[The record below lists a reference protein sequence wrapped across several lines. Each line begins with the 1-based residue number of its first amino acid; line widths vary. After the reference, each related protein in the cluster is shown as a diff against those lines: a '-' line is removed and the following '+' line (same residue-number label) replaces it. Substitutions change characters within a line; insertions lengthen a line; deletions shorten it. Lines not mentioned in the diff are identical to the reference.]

1 MPFGHTKDM
10 RAVTWHGKHDV
21 RVEHVPDPSILDPRD
36 AIVKV
41 TLTAICGSDLHIYDG
56 FIPSMERGDIL
67 GHEFMGEIVELGSGV
82 TNRAIGDRVVVAF
95 TMSCGECFF
104 CKRELFSVCERSN
117 QNAKLAA
124 ALWGHSPA
132 GLFGYSHLL
141 GGYAG
146 GQAEYVRVPFADVGT
161 VKVPDS
167 LTDEQVLFLSDIFP
181 TGYMAAENCNIERG
195 DTVAVWGCGPVGQF
209 AIRSA
214 LMLGAGRVIAIDRV
228 PQRLALARLGGAET
242 IDYTEVDNISE
253 ALAERTLGRGPDAC
267 MDAVGME
274 AHAPGAEGLIDRVK
288 QFAKIESDRPAV
300 LRDVMLSVRNGG
312 SVSIAGVYGGLVDS
326 FPMGA
331 VVNRNL
337 TIKSGQTHVQRYF
350 APLLARIERGEIDPS
365 FVITHRLALD
375 NASDGFDTFLHKRDD
390 CIKVVMTP

>member
-1 MPFGHTKDM
+1 
-10 RAVTWHGKHDV
+10 
-21 RVEHVPDPSILDPRD
+21 
-36 AIVKV
+36 
-41 TLTAICGSDLHIYDG
+41 
-56 FIPSMERGDIL
+56 
-67 GHEFMGEIVELGSGV
+67 
-82 TNRAIGDRVVVAF
+82 
-95 TMSCGECFF
+95 
-104 CKRELFSVCERSN
+104 
-117 QNAKLAA
+117 
-124 ALWGHSPA
+124 
-132 GLFGYSHLL
+132 
-141 GGYAG
+141 
-146 GQAEYVRVPFADVGT
+146 
-161 VKVPDS
+161 
-167 LTDEQVLFLSDIFP
+167 
-181 TGYMAAENCNIERG
+181 
-195 DTVAVWGCGPVGQF
+195 
-209 AIRSA
+209 
-214 LMLGAGRVIAIDRV
+214 MLGAGRVIAIDRV
-228 PQRLALARLGGAET
+228 PERLALARLGGAET